1 MSEEI
6 LIPGVIEVPTAV
18 PITPVSSSP
27 APSELPFPANL
38 SPSIEI
44 KDGQCIINP
53 GKCVP
58 MFEGM
63 DKCTLVPGACF
74 YFGVEYED
82 EPPPAV
88 ESKPVL
94 EIPKPTKGK
103 AMSNPHV
110 VDPSVDVPVVDHA
123 PVHVPVAADTHASV
137 GVADTPDVLK
147 LAQQGPIGGNT
158 LVLAGM
164 AILGGGAAWKF
175 YSQTTKQ
182 NHERKMAEIEK
193 NSSNNEENKKRCE
206 GHAMACSNSTR
217 ELQMKL
223 DEANKK
229 LSDYAGIIDS
239 LNKKVSEMES
249 GMNKAIRAGKNIDD
263 LEERIEEME
272 SKIKKKLKENT

>member
-6 LIPGVIEVPTAV
+6 QTTDGPETPQKVVPE
-18 PITPVSSSP
+18 
-27 APSELPFPANL
+27 PSVLPFPANL
-38 SPSIEI
+38 SPSVEI
-44 KDGQCIINP
+44 RGQECYINP
-53 GKCVP
+53 GPCVP

-63 DKCTLVPGACF
+63 EKCQVLPGACF
-74 YFGVEYED
+74 YFGMEYED
-82 EPPPAV
+82 EPPPAK
-88 ESKPVL
+88 ESQPV
-94 EIPKPTKGK
+94 IDPPKPSKGK

-110 VDPSVDVPVVDHA
+110 VAPPDDSPVVDQ
-123 PVHVPVAADTHASV
+123 PVHSPVPADHHASM
-137 GVADTPDVLK
+137 GVADTPNVLG
-147 LAQQGPIGGNT
+147 LAQQGPVGGNT

-175 YSQTTKQ
+175 YSQFTKQ

-206 GHAMACSNSTR
+206 GHALTCSNSTR

-223 DEANKK
+223 DEANRK
-229 LSDYAGIIDS
+229 LSDYANLIDS
-239 LNKKVSEMES
+239 LNKKVTDMEA

-272 SKIKKKLKENT
+272 DKLKKKMKEKNSE